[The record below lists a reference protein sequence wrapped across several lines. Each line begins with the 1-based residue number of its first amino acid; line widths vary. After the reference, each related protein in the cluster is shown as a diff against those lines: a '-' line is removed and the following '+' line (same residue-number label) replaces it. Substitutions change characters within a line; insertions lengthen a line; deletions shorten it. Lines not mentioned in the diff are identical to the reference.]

1 MFHRAKSPDQ
11 IFVHLVD
18 TYLDRVY
25 RYLCNLTR
33 DDDAARDLSH
43 ETFLRLRKQVD
54 KGTEISEAYVFTTA
68 RNTALSTWRNDKRE
82 ATKRDAFQL
91 EHVSQSSIASS
102 AVENS
107 ELRQALEEALGLLSE
122 ENRSVFLLSE
132 VEGLKY
138 EQIAKVLGI
147 SMGTVASRKFN
158 ASRALR
164 GEMERMGYELP

>member
-1 MFHRAKSPDQ
+1 MSPQATADQ
-11 IFVHLVD
+11 VFIHLVD

-33 DDDAARDLSH
+33 DDDVARDLSH
-43 ETFLRLRKQVD
+43 EAFLKLRKQVD

-68 RNTALSTWRNDKRE
+68 RNTALSSWRKNKREEDKRE
-82 ATKRDAFQL
+82 AWGL
-91 EHVSQSSIASS
+91 ENNPGQQSTSNS
-102 AVENS
+102 VENT
-107 ELRQALEEALGLLSE
+107 ELRQALESALGQLSE
-122 ENRSVFLLSE
+122 ELRSVFLLSE

-138 EQIAKVLGI
+138 EQIAEVLGI

-164 GEMERMGYELP
+164 GEMERMGHELP